1 MSVPEDHLDEI
12 LTRGVAEIIEKDA
25 LRRRL
30 SSGKELRLKQGFD
43 PSRPQLHLGNAV
55 GLRKLGKLQALGHQV
70 VLVVGDW
77 TAQIGDP
84 SERDETRPRLS
95 SAEVRENAQTY
106 LEQFGRIVDLER
118 TEVRWQSEWY
128 GDFDLEAV
136 FDLAG
141 RFTLAQ
147 MLAHETFRL
156 RYEQGQPVSLL
167 ELLYPL
173 LQAYDSVA
181 IHADVEFGGTDQK
194 FNNLMGR
201 ALQSSLGTEPQ
212 EVFLVPLIPGTD
224 GRKMGKSMLNTIDI
238 LSPPEDMYGKIMS
251 VADEVMPDYY
261 ETLTDVPV
269 EELQTIQAEIASG
282 ALNPRD
288 AKMRLA
294 REIVSQFHGPDGA
307 SRAEAEFVRV
317 FAEGEWPSDAP
328 VHVLKAGRTYP
339 LGDLLVEA
347 GLAPSKS
354 EWRRLVEQGGVRLGG
369 EMIDDPTYTVKLER
383 GAVLKVRVG
392 KRRFLAL
399 KGAGE

>member
-1 MSVPEDHLDEI
+1 MSVSKNQLDEI
-12 LTRGVAEIIEKDA
+12 LTRGVAEIIEEEA
-25 LRRRL
+25 LRKRL
-30 SSGKELRLKQGFD
+30 GSGKELRLKQGFD
-43 PSRPQLHLGNAV
+43 PSRPHLHLGSAV
-55 GLRKLGKLQALGHQV
+55 GLRKLSKLQSLGHQV

-77 TAQIGDP
+77 TARIGDP
-84 SERDETRPRLS
+84 SQRDETRPRLT
-95 SAEVRENAQTY
+95 SAEVRDNAQTY

-181 IHADVEFGGTDQK
+181 IEADVEFGGTDQK

-201 ALQSSLGTEPQ
+201 ALQSSLGIEPQ

-224 GRKMGKSMLNTIDI
+224 GRKMGKSFLNTIDI
-238 LSPPEDMYGKIMS
+238 LAPPEDMYGKIMS
-251 VADEVMPDYY
+251 VADEVMPTYY
-261 ETLTDVPV
+261 ETLTEVPLA
-269 EELQTIQAEIASG
+269 ELHAIESDIASG

-294 REIVSQFHGPDGA
+294 REIVSQFHGPDAAAG
-307 SRAEAEFVRV
+307 AEAEFVRV
-317 FAEGEWPSDAP
+317 FGERGWPSDAP
-328 VHVLKAGRTYP
+328 VYRLESGRTYP
-339 LGDLLVEA
+339 LGDLLVQEK
-347 GLAPSKS
+347 LVPSKS
-354 EWRRLVEQGGVRLGG
+354 EWRRLVEQGGVRVDGKR
-369 EMIDDPTYTVKLER
+369 IDDPGYTVKLAR
-383 GAVLKVRVG
+383 GAVLQIRVG
-392 KRRFLAL
+392 KRRFLTL
-399 KGAGE
+399 KEKGR